1 MCKRYNPNL
10 SKIHRSYTVE
20 EVAIL
25 LGAHKNTVRS
35 WLKKGLPVCDENH
48 PILILGNDLRQ
59 FIKAQ
64 KVLNKRICK
73 PCEIYCMKC
82 REPRLP
88 DQNSLEFIKETETK
102 GRVIAQCLVC
112 NSFMNKYF
120 KLASLATIQR
130 DLAVILPLQLKH
142 IS

>member
-1 MCKRYNPNL
+1 
-10 SKIHRSYTVE
+10 
-20 EVAIL
+20 
-25 LGAHKNTVRS
+25 
-35 WLKKGLPVCDENH
+35 
-48 PILILGNDLRQ
+48 
-59 FIKAQ
+59 
-64 KVLNKRICK
+64 
-73 PCEIYCMKC
+73 MKC

-102 GRVIAQCLVC
+102 GRVIAQCSVC
-112 NSFMNKYF
+112 NSFINKYF